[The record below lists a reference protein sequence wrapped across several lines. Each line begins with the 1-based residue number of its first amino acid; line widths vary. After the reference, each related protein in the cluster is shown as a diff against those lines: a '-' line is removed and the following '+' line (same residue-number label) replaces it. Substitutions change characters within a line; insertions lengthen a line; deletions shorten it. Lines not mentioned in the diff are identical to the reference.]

1 MAKIKIVYGSV
12 GGNTELVCEK
22 VAEVLMAR
30 GNEVEMLEAR
40 LADPLYAADCDLL
53 ILACPTYGIGE
64 LEHFFEV
71 FLGKLVAVD
80 LKGRKCAII
89 GLGDPKYDKD
99 YHLESVKIIMEFL
112 QKKEAKIVHMP
123 LRISK
128 NPMVLIPTGFVDRW
142 AEKVNEQLSISN
154 VQ

>member
-22 VAEVLMAR
+22 AQEVLEKA
-30 GNEVEMLEAR
+30 GNSVEMLEAR
-40 LADPLYAADCDLL
+40 LADPVYAADADLL

-64 LEHFFEV
+64 LEHFFEI
-71 FLGKLVAVD
+71 FLGKLSAVD
-80 LKGRKCAII
+80 LKGKKCAII

-99 YHLESVKIIMEFL
+99 YHLESIKIIMEFL
-112 QKKEAKIVHMP
+112 QKKEAKILHMP

-142 AEKVNEQLSISN
+142 AEKINEVLAKN
-154 VQ
+154 

>member
-1 MAKIKIVYGSV
+1 MTNIKIVYGTV

-22 VAEVLMAR
+22 VAEVLQAG
-30 GNEVEMLEAR
+30 GNSVELLEAK
-40 LADPLYAADCDLL
+40 LADPVEAASGDLL

-71 FLGKLVAVD
+71 FLGRLAAVD
-80 LKGRKCAII
+80 LKGKKCAII

-99 YHLESVKIIMEFL
+99 YHLESARIIMEFL
-112 QKKEAKIVHMP
+112 QKKEAKILHMP

-128 NPMVLIPTGFVDRW
+128 NPLTLIPTGFVDRW
-142 AEKVNEQLSISN
+142 AEKVGSLLAE
-154 VQ
+154 VK